1 MSTLNATLKK
11 QPKLEAA
18 MQQVAVQLQRAIAKH
33 PVFPC
38 NFQGISIIGEQ
49 VGELCTACN
58 DKWHTPEKCAHPKET
73 VQHLKQEA
81 AQVAVTAIRC
91 VAELEDVCRVM
102 QLSAKHSELLYSD
115 LLERLVSS
123 LWHLIGGDA
132 CNGCPLYDTSKV
144 PSRRCGGDT
153 SCCDAL
159 SGYITAMLATDRYTQ
174 LAKVLDTAQKQNQDP
189 DIRPKTWYKYFP
201 QLANEAQDI
210 EKYKILILKFCGQ
223 KMKEMINAAH

>member
-1 MSTLNATLKK
+1 MSTLKDTLKK
-11 QPKLEAA
+11 QPKLETA
-18 MQQVAVQLQRAIAKH
+18 MQQVAEQLQRAIAKH

-102 QLSAKHSELLYSD
+102 QLSAKHNTLLYCD
-115 LLERLVSS
+115 LLERLLAS
-123 LWHLIGGDA
+123 LHHLILGND
-132 CNGCPLYDTSKV
+132 CRGCPLHD
-144 PSRRCGGDT
+144 PSQAPNRCGGDA

-174 LAKVLDTAQKQNQDP
+174 LVKVLDTAQKQNQDP